1 MMEML
6 NDLFDDDMKAQ
17 AINIARGI
25 ETGTID
31 FDYVIHILETMPN
44 SEYLLLFW
52 DNFNDM
58 TKNALA
64 RLYDYSARKHLE
76 KCWEK

>member
-6 NDLFDDDMKAQ
+6 NDLFDDEMKAQ
-17 AINIARGI
+17 AINIAMGI

-31 FDYVIHILETMPN
+31 YDYVLHILETSPD
-44 SEYLLLFW
+44 SHFIVLFW

-58 TKNALA
+58 TKNALNI
-64 RLYDYSARKHLE
+64 LYDYAARKHLE
-76 KCWEK
+76 KCWEI